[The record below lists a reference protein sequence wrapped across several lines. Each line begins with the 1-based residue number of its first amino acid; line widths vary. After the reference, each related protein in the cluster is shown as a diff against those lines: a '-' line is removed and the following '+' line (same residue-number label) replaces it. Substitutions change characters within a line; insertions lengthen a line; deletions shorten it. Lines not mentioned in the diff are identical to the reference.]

1 MASTARTGRDFEHR
15 ARAVLSG
22 NGYWT
27 MRAAASKGP
36 VDLIAMKPGQTV
48 FVQCKRDGSLPP
60 AEWNA
65 LYDLAM
71 SLGAIPVMAS
81 LRPRRGVEWHQLGAR
96 KDGTRRAQ
104 PMTPFIIDQ
113 IEASL

>member
-15 ARAVLSG
+15 ARAALDG

-27 MRAAASKGP
+27 IRAAASKGL
-36 VDLIAMKPGQTV
+36 VDIVAMKPGQTV

-65 LYDLAM
+65 LYDLAHT
-71 SLGAIPVMAS
+71 LGAVPVMAS
-81 LRPRRGVEWHQLGAR
+81 LRLRHGLIWHQLAAR

-104 PMTPFIIDQ
+104 P
-113 IEASL
+113 L